1 MLKLGRK
8 LFSPS
13 YISQKIFENLIGI
26 PERQELFAGLV
37 LTMIILLKIVLTM
50 FIFPKIVL
58 TMIIL
63 LKIVLTMIDYLT
75 KESTYH

>member
-26 PERQELFAGLV
+26 PERQELFAGLPLV
-37 LTMIILLKIVLTM
+37 LQLAIQAGLDLEYIAMVNLGGKPT
-50 FIFPKIVL
+50 
-58 TMIIL
+58 
-63 LKIVLTMIDYLT
+63 
-75 KESTYH
+75 